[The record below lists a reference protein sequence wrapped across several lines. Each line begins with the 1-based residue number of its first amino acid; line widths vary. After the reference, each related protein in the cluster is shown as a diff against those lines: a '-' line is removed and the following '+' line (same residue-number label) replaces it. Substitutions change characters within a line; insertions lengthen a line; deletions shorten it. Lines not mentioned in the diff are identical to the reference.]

1 MRVIKAKV
9 VGKVVHFKLDDYVFF
24 LSEEEVRRLRAEM
37 NRVVE
42 RIVEK
47 RKQ

>member
-1 MRVIKAKV
+1 MRAIKAKV

-24 LSEEEVRRLRAEM
+24 LTEEEVRRLRDEV
-37 NRVVE
+37 NRAIE

-47 RKQ
+47 RT